1 MSLSKLCRMLKS
13 FGSHSIGTLPAIAGL
28 QHIYA
33 GLHLDAVLEG
43 AAHTSCATWYIYML
57 GLGL

>member
-1 MSLSKLCRMLKS
+1 MLKS